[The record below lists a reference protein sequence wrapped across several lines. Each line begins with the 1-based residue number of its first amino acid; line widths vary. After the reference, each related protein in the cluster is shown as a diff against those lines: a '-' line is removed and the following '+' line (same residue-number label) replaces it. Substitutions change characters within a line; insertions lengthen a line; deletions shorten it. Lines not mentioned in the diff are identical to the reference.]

1 MKIGIPR
8 ETAEGEA
15 RVSATPETVKKLIG
29 MGMEL
34 SVTAEAGLGSDIPD
48 GAYIEAGAQLA
59 RSNEEL
65 FSSVDIIFCVQPPD
79 DAAIASLGTGT
90 TLIGMLAP
98 LDHPERVAAF
108 AKQGITALSL
118 ELLPRISRAQGMDV
132 LSSQSNIAGYGAV
145 LLAATTYK
153 KLLPMMMTAAGT
165 IVPAK
170 ALILGAGVAGLQ
182 AIATARR
189 LGAVVSAYD
198 VRPETK
204 EQVESLGAK
213 FIEVDAAR
221 EAGADTGT
229 GYAGEMSAEY
239 KARERQAMVDAVGK
253 ADLIVTTAL
262 IPGKPAP
269 ILIDDDMLEA
279 MTPGAVIID
288 LAAAGG
294 GNCSAT
300 EADRTVVRNGVT
312 IVGPTNLPSRWA
324 GDASHLFA
332 RNLVA
337 FVEPM
342 IDADTGDLGIDLEDE
357 VVTACLLTR
366 NGQVVHPRF
375 IQEEAS

>member
-8 ETAEGEA
+8 ETAEGEM

-34 SVTAEAGLGSDIPD
+34 SVTAGAGMGADIPD
-48 GAYIEAGAQLA
+48 AAFIDAGAQLA

-65 FSSVDIIFCVQPPD
+65 FSSVDIIFCVQAPD

-98 LDHPERVAAF
+98 LDHPERVTTF
-108 AKQGITALSL
+108 AQQGITALSL

-153 KLLPMMMTAAGT
+153 KLFPMMMTAAGT

-198 VRPETK
+198 VRPEVK
-204 EQVESLGAK
+204 EQVESLGAR
-213 FIEVDAAR
+213 FIEVDAAQ

-229 GYAGEMSAEY
+229 GYAGEMSDEY
-239 KARERQAMVDAVGK
+239 KAREQQALADAVAT
-253 ADLIVTTAL
+253 ADIVVSTAL

-269 ILIDDDMLEA
+269 ILIDDHMLDTMA
-279 MTPGAVIID
+279 PGAVIID

-300 EADRTVVRNGVT
+300 QADETVTHNGVT
-312 IVGPTNLPSRWA
+312 IIGPTNLPSRWS

-332 RNLVA
+332 RNLTA

-342 IDADTGDLGIDLEDE
+342 IDADTGTFEVDSEDE
-357 VVTACLLTR
+357 VVNACLLTQ
-366 NGQVVHPRF
+366 NSQVVHPRF
-375 IQEEAS
+375 TQETQT